1 MFLRLLFKIIYHSS
15 PHDQVNTMQL
25 IVAVTLLIIIFSHA
39 ILLMCYHILN
49 LYFLSIFCHNQLKSL
64 TCIEHEDYCNNLA
77 RLNDKIYDFLETI
90 SRINI
95 CMQCSTILHLK
106 LVKTETHIIDK
117 GRIIFNPRINYRLFA
132 SPFLSFDD
140 PQDPWTYPK
149 GRTPFLKLC

>member
-1 MFLRLLFKIIYHSS
+1 MQIYVYFNASSIPFFSNRTTKYTMFLRLLFKIIYHSS

-39 ILLMCYHILN
+39 TLLLMCYHILN

-95 CMQCSTILHLK
+95 CSVVLYYI
-106 LVKTETHIIDK
+106 
-117 GRIIFNPRINYRLFA
+117 
-132 SPFLSFDD
+132 
-140 PQDPWTYPK
+140 
-149 GRTPFLKLC
+149 